1 MASLTDKRIYQWA
14 EPNGWACLTY
24 IAVSSAHRIGLELD
38 AKRLAK
44 KYVDVVDKIYDR
56 TGRLYEKYNVETGDL
71 DVVGEYGQLE
81 MLGWTAGIYTALYQY
96 LNTGALI

>member
-1 MASLTDKRIYQWA
+1 MAT
-14 EPNGWACLTY
+14 
-24 IAVSSAHRIGLELD
+24 AHRIGLELD

-71 DVVGEYGQLE
+71 NVVGEYGQLE
-81 MLGWTAGIYTALYQY
+81 MLGWTAGVYIALYKY
-96 LNTGALI
+96 LNTDILI